1 MASMPPITMTLN
13 DRAVQAFEAGFQG
26 RLVRP
31 SDPDYDE
38 VRAVYNAMIDRYP
51 ALIARCANAADV
63 VRAVN
68 FVRDHQ
74 VPFAVRG
81 GGHSGGGLGIIDDG
95 LVIDLSLMRE
105 VRVDPETRTAWV
117 EGGATLNDVDRA
129 THVYGLAV
137 PSGINSSTGIG
148 GLTLGGGLGHLTRHL
163 GLTID
168 NLIAANIVLADGSY
182 VQASAQEHPDLFW
195 AIRGGGGNFGVVT
208 SFQFQLHPIST
219 VTFGMTFWAMED
231 AKQVMQWYRE
241 FLPAQP
247 DEVNGF
253 FAFLMVPPGDPF
265 PEELHYRKV
274 CGVFWCYSGPQ
285 DQAEGL
291 FAQVRQAAPLIFEYT
306 APMPYPAL
314 QSMFD
319 ESYPKGHQ
327 WYWKADF
334 IKELPD
340 AAIDE
345 HIKYGSQVPTLQST
359 MHLYPID
366 GAAGRVGL
374 TDTAWAY
381 RDAKWG
387 MVIVGV
393 DPDPSKKDQLIGW
406 ARAYWRAIH
415 PYSAGGAYVNMMMDN
430 EGQDRVRASYRHN
443 YERLAQI
450 KRKYDPANLFRRNQ
464 NIEPAASTSAATK
477 WRNL

>member
-1 MASMPPITMTLN
+1 MQSATPVLAGF
-13 DRAVQAFEAGFQG
+13 DEQAVKELQAGFQG
-26 RLVRP
+26 TLVRP
-31 SDPDYDE
+31 SDVHYDE
-38 VRAVYNAMIDRYP
+38 VRAVYNAMIDSYP

-63 VRAVN
+63 VAAVN
-68 FVRDHQ
+68 FARDHQ
-74 VPFAVRG
+74 VKFAVRG
-81 GGHSGGGLGIIDDG
+81 GGHNGGGLGTIDDG
-95 LVIDLSLMRE
+95 LVIDLSLMNK
-105 VRVDPETRTAWV
+105 VQVDPESRTAWV

-129 THVYGLAV
+129 THSYGLAL

-168 NLIAANIVLADGSY
+168 NLIAAKVVLANGSF
-182 VQASAQEHPDLFW
+182 VQTSAEEHPDLFW

-208 SFQFQLHPIST
+208 SFKFKLHPIST
-219 VTFGMTFWAMED
+219 VTFGLTFWAIED
-231 AKQVMQWYRE
+231 AKRVLQWYRD

-253 FAFLMVPPGDPF
+253 FSFLLVPPGDPF
-265 PEELHYRKV
+265 PEELHYRNV
-274 CGVFWCYSGPQ
+274 CGVFWCLSGPQ
-285 DQAEGL
+285 EQAEAF
-291 FAQVRQAAPLIFEYT
+291 FAQVRQVAPLIFEFVT
-306 APMPYPAL
+306 PIAYPAL

-319 ESYPKGHQ
+319 AGYPKGHQ

-334 IKELPD
+334 IKEIPD
-340 AAIDE
+340 AAIDR
-345 HIKYGSQVPTLQST
+345 HIEFGSKLPSLQST

-366 GAAGRVGL
+366 GAAGRVGA

-393 DPDPSKKDQLIGW
+393 DPDPSKKEELIEW
-406 ARAYWRAIH
+406 TRAYWQAIH

-430 EGQDRVRASYRHN
+430 EGQERVRSSYRHN

-450 KRKYDPANLFRRNQ
+450 KRKYDPDNLFRRNQ
-464 NIEPAASTSAATK
+464 NIEPADVVQPTA
-477 WRNL
+477 